1 MTEIK
6 RPRGTRDF
14 LPDEMRRRKKAE
26 NELRKLAE
34 RWGYEE
40 IKTPTFENLELFT
53 LKSGEEIIN
62 EIYEFEDK
70 GGRKIA
76 LRPEL
81 TAPVLRMYV
90 NELRMKAKPIKLYY
104 FDNCFRYE
112 RPQKGRFREFWQ
124 FGVEVIGSDLPEAE
138 AEVIALSC
146 HMLKALNVE
155 GNLHIG
161 HIGMVRDVLRE
172 LDEEEKRVVL
182 RLMDKKDIE
191 GLKIFLSKKRDLLE
205 VLLDII
211 MSKDEET
218 LEKLENRESVGR
230 FEKTLEILDIYG
242 VEYTID
248 FSIVR
253 GLDYYTGTVFEIYAK
268 GLGAQDQICGGG
280 SYRLAHLFGGDDVPS
295 TGFALGF
302 DRILEIYNP
311 NETPQMKVAVVST
324 EGMRKE
330 AIRIAL
336 KLREHFPTYVDLM
349 GRGMG
354 AQFSYADAWGAGYVV
369 IVGEREMREGKITL
383 RDMKTG
389 EQRLMKIEEIIR
401 ELSHE
406 NNNTQ

>member
-218 LEKLENRESVGR
+218 LEKLENRESVSR

-311 NETPQMKVAVVST
+311 NETPQMRVAVVST

-401 ELSHE
+401 EVSHE
-406 NNNTQ
+406 NNNT